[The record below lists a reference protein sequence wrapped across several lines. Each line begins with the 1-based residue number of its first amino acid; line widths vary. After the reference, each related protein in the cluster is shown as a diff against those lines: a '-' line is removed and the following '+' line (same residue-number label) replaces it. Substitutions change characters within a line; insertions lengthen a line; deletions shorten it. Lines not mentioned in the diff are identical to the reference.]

1 MSLRDQLNSYIHQL
15 ERRLRLGAMFRGGAI
30 LTSVALATTVVLV
43 LITNAFAFS
52 RWSITSARVALLFAL
67 VLAVTFGIA
76 LPLIA
81 LNRRR
86 AARQAE
92 DMHPQFKERL
102 VTFAERDSEKG
113 EPFLDLLALDTLD
126 VARVAE
132 PKSLVPDRK
141 LATFLGVGAV
151 SLCVLVWLIL
161 AGPGYM
167 GHGAALLWAA
177 TPHGGSAPFY
187 DIQVVPGDISVR
199 RNSDLMVTAQLIGL
213 QSQNVRLFARYQS
226 ASKWDQVPMRPQA
239 GSSGFQFVFAG
250 LPESVEYYVE
260 AGPLD
265 SKHFNVRV
273 LDLPNVKNVRV
284 TYRFP
289 SWTHLQNVTEQRGG
303 DLRAVEGTEADL
315 EVETDK
321 PMRDGIL
328 VLDDAQRIQLTG
340 GEGNV
345 YKGTVRMEK
354 DGVYHVAALDEG
366 QPVRLSNDFFIE
378 ARKAEPPN
386 VIIAKPGH
394 DYRASPIEEVTVA
407 VKADDEFGV
416 SEMSLHYSVNGGPE
430 QTIDLLKQKGVTQ
443 ADGSAMLSMEDF
455 KAVPGDVVS
464 VYAIAKDAH
473 SESRT
478 DISFIQA
485 DPFEREFSQAQAA
498 GGGGGGGGGGMNDQN
513 DISQREKEIIAETW
527 KHQGDKKAT
536 QQEAADAA
544 KFLSGVQAK
553 LGEQAR
559 SLAGRMQSRELSQQ
573 NEEFNSFVKDM
584 NAAASAMSPAAQQL
598 QEQKWKDALPSEQ
611 KALQNLLRAEAT
623 FRQIQVA
630 FGSSGGGGGAGG
642 GAGRDLA
649 SLFDLE
655 LDTEKN
661 QYETAQTAG
670 SASQQQKEIDEAMQK
685 LDQLARRQEELAQQ
699 QKNNAQSS
707 EQRWQ
712 QEMLRRQAEELQRQ
726 MEQMARNNGQ
736 NSSGSQSGSQQ
747 GNSQGSSSS
756 GSAGQSGSGGQSG
769 SSGQSASNGQ
779 SGSAGQSGANG
790 KSGDPRVQQ
799 ALDRLRQA
807 TDDMRRATTP
817 QQSEAEA
824 RRAADRLKE
833 ATDLLGSMRHEQ
845 SSSKVD
851 SLADEASRLTQEE
864 HDQAEKI
871 QQAFGQGP
879 GPMVGTQERKKLA
892 DDREKLAND
901 LGGLEKN
908 LQDTARE
915 LATNNQSAAST
926 KLREALGDMQQS
938 DLRAR
943 VQRGADWMRRGID
956 PNANGMEPEIAAGMQ
971 RLEKGLH
978 DAQQAMGAAP
988 QPGNDSQQQGIET
1001 ALNRVERL
1009 RNQLGGLS
1017 RDGQGR
1023 QQGQGQQGG
1032 GQGQGQAQGQGQ
1044 GQGQGGGQGGQ
1055 QSGQRGSG
1063 PGGAFGARMGDGT
1076 SGNGYRNGNYGGGG
1090 NNGTIY
1096 GNFDT
1101 GNNTPR
1107 GGSPMQ
1113 PDNSPVPT
1121 QRAYDDTL
1129 RDLNQLRQ
1137 AVRDDPESAKEVQQ
1151 LIQEMERLDPARFPG
1166 NPALVEQLHS
1176 QVLADV
1182 DKLELQLRRQLDDKD
1197 AGQVRS
1203 GDTKTVPQGY
1213 EESVAE
1219 YYRRLSKTNK

>member
-1 MSLRDQLNSYIHQL
+1 MSFRDQLNSYIHQL
-15 ERRLRLGAMFRGGAI
+15 EKRLRLGAMFRGAAI
-30 LTSVALATTVVLV
+30 LTSVALATTVILV
-43 LITNAFAFS
+43 LITNALAFS
-52 RWSITSARVALLFAL
+52 RWSVTSARVALLFAL

-76 LPLIA
+76 LPLLA

-92 DMHPQFKERL
+92 VMYPEFKQRL
-102 VTFAERDSEKG
+102 VTFAERDAEKR
-113 EPFLDLLALDTLD
+113 EPFLDLLALDTLN
-126 VARVAE
+126 VARAAE
-132 PKSLVPDRK
+132 PKSLVPDK
-141 LATFLGVGAV
+141 QLATFLGVGAV
-151 SLCVLVWLIL
+151 SLCVLLWLIF
-161 AGPGYM
+161 AGPGFF
-167 GHGAALLWAA
+167 GEGAALLWAA
-177 TPHGGSAPFY
+177 TPHSGTAPFY
-187 DIQVVPGDISVR
+187 DIQVVPGDITVR

-213 QSQNVRLFARYQS
+213 NTQSVRLYARYQS

-239 GSSGFQFVFAG
+239 GGTGFQFVFGG

-265 SKHFNVRV
+265 SKHYNIRV
-273 LDLPNVKNVRV
+273 LDLPSVKNVKV
-284 TYRFP
+284 TYRYP
-289 SWTHLQNVTEQRGG
+289 SWTHLQNVTEERGG
-303 DLRAVEGTEADL
+303 DLRAVEGTDADL

-321 PMRDGIL
+321 PLRDGLL
-328 VLDDAQRIQLTG
+328 VLDDDTQIRVTG
-340 GEGNV
+340 GEGNF
-345 YKGTVRMEK
+345 YKATIHMEK
-354 DGVYHVAALDEG
+354 DGVYHVAALDQG

-386 VIIAKPGH
+386 VIIARPGH

-416 SEMSLHYSVNGGPE
+416 SEMTLHYSVNGGPE
-430 QTIDLLKQKGVTQ
+430 QTVDLLKQKGVKQ
-443 ADGSAMLSMEDF
+443 ADGSTVLSLEDF

-464 VYAIAKDAH
+464 VYAVAKDAH

-485 DPFEREFSQAQAA
+485 DPFEREFTQAQAM
-498 GGGGGGGGGGMNDQN
+498 GGGGGGGGMGGGDQN

-527 KHQGDKKAT
+527 KHESDKKST
-536 QQEAADAA
+536 RQQLADAA
-544 KFLSGVQAK
+544 DFLAGVQAK
-553 LGEQAR
+553 LGAQAR
-559 SLAGRMQSRELSQQ
+559 SLAGRMQSRELSQE
-573 NEEFNSFVKDM
+573 NEEFGSFVKDM
-584 NAAASAMSPAAQQL
+584 NAAAQAMGPAADKLQQ
-598 QEQKWKDALPSEQ
+598 QKWKDALPDEQ

-630 FGSSGGGGGAGG
+630 FGSQGGGGGAGG

-670 SASQQQKEIDEAMQK
+670 SASQQQKEIDEALQK

-699 QKNNAQSS
+699 QNKEQTA

-736 NSSGSQSGSQQ
+736 SGSGSQSSSQQ
-747 GNSQGSSSS
+747 GNSSSS
-756 GSAGQSGSGGQSG
+756 GSSAGGSGQSG
-769 SSGQSASNGQ
+769 SSGQS
-779 SGSAGQSGANG
+779 GANG
-790 KSGDPRVQQ
+790 GTGDPRVQQ
-799 ALDRLRQA
+799 SLDRLRQA
-807 TDDMRRATTP
+807 TDDMRRATSP

-833 ATDLLGSMRHEQ
+833 ATDLLGSMRQQQ
-845 SSSKVD
+845 SSGKVD
-851 SLADEASRLTQEE
+851 SLADEASRLAQQER
-864 HDQAEKI
+864 DNAGKI

-879 GPMVGTQERKKLA
+879 GAMVGTQERKKLA
-892 DDREKLAND
+892 DDREKLADD
-901 LGGLEKN
+901 LGTLEKN
-908 LQDTARE
+908 LQDTARD
-915 LATNNQSAAST
+915 LSANNDSATST

-943 VQRGADWMRRGID
+943 IQRGADWMRRGID

-971 RLEKGLH
+971 RLDKGLH
-978 DAQQAMGAAP
+978 DAQAAMGSSP
-988 QPGNDSQQQGIET
+988 QQGNGNDSQQGIET

-1009 RNQLGGLS
+1009 RNQLGTLT

-1023 QQGQGQQGG
+1023 QQGQGQGQGQQG
-1032 GQGQGQAQGQGQ
+1032 GQGQN
-1044 GQGQGGGQGGQ
+1044 GGQ
-1055 QSGQRGSG
+1055 QYGRGQGAYGPNGG
-1063 PGGAFGARMGDGT
+1063 PGARIGGGGDNGAAY
-1076 SGNGYRNGNYGGGG
+1076 GNTYNGGGNYG
-1090 NNGTIY
+1090 TLY
-1096 GNFDT
+1096 GNLDT

-1107 GGSPMQ
+1107 GGPPVQ
-1113 PDNSPVPT
+1113 PDNSPVPP

-1137 AVRDDPESAKEVQQ
+1137 SVREDPESAKEVQE
-1151 LIQEMERLDPARFPG
+1151 LIQEMEKLDPSRFPG

-1219 YYRRLSKTNK
+1219 YYRRLSKNNGNNNK

>member
-1 MSLRDQLNSYIHQL
+1 MSFRDQLNSYIHQL
-15 ERRLRLGAMFRGGAI
+15 ERRLRLGAMFRGAAI
-30 LTSVALATTVVLV
+30 LTSVALAATVVLV
-43 LITNAFAFS
+43 LITNALAFS

-76 LPLIA
+76 LPLVA

-92 DMHPQFKERL
+92 EMFPEFKQRL
-102 VTFAERDSEKG
+102 VTFAERDVEKR
-113 EPFLDLLALDTLD
+113 EPFLDLLALDTLT
-126 VARVAE
+126 VARAAE
-132 PKSLVPDRK
+132 PKSLFPDKK
-141 LATFLGVGAV
+141 LATFLGVGAI

-161 AGPGYM
+161 AGPGFL
-167 GHGAALLWAA
+167 GEGAALLWAA
-177 TPHGGSAPFY
+177 TPHSGTAPFY

-213 QSQNVRLFARYQS
+213 QTQNVRLYARYQS
-226 ASKWDQVPMRPQA
+226 ASKWDQVPMKPQA
-239 GSSGFQFVFAG
+239 GGTGFQFIFGG

-265 SKHFNVRV
+265 SKHFNIRV

-284 TYRFP
+284 TYRYP
-289 SWTHLQNVTEQRGG
+289 SWTHLQNVTEERGG
-303 DLRAVEGTEADL
+303 DLRAVEGTDADL

-321 PMRDGIL
+321 PMRDGVL
-328 VLDDAQRIQLTG
+328 VLDDEKQIRLSG

-345 YKGTVRMEK
+345 YKGTVHMEK
-354 DGVYHVAALDEG
+354 DGVYHVAALDQG

-386 VIIAKPGH
+386 VIIARPGH

-416 SEMSLHYSVNGGPE
+416 SEMTLHYSVNGGPE
-430 QTIDLLKQKGVTQ
+430 QTINLLKQKGAKQ
-443 ADGSAMLSMEDF
+443 ADGSTTLSLEDF

-464 VYAIAKDAH
+464 LYAIAKDAH
-473 SESRT
+473 TESRT

-485 DPFEREFSQAQAA
+485 DPFEREYSQAQAA
-498 GGGGGGGGGGMNDQN
+498 GGGGGGGGGGMGEQN

-559 SLAGRMQSRELSQQ
+559 SLAGRMQSRELSQE

-584 NAAASAMSPAAQQL
+584 NAAAAAMGPAADQL
-598 QEQKWKDALPSEQ
+598 QQQKWKDALPSEQ

-670 SASQQQKEIDEAMQK
+670 GSASQQQKEIDEALQK

-699 QKNNAQSS
+699 QRNNQQSS

-736 NSSGSQSGSQQ
+736 SGSGSQSNSQQ
-747 GNSQGSSSS
+747 GGAQGSSSS
-756 GSAGQSGSGGQSG
+756 GASGQSG
-769 SSGQSASNGQ
+769 SSGQSG
-779 SGSAGQSGANG
+779 AGG

-799 ALDRLRQA
+799 SLDRLRQA
-807 TDDMRRATTP
+807 TDDMRRATSP

-833 ATDLLGSMRHEQ
+833 ATDLLGSMRQQQ
-845 SSSKVD
+845 SANKVD

-864 HDQAEKI
+864 RDQAGRI
-871 QQAFGQGP
+871 QQAFGQGM
-879 GPMVGTQERKKLA
+879 GAQAGTAQRRKLA

-901 LGGLEKN
+901 MGGLEKN

-915 LATNNQSAAST
+915 LATHNQNAAST

-943 VQRGADWMRRGID
+943 IQRGADWMRRGID

-971 RLEKGLH
+971 RLEKEVH
-978 DAQQAMGAAP
+978 DAQQAMGTAP
-988 QPGNDSQQQGIET
+988 QPGNDSQQGIQT

-1023 QQGQGQQGG
+1023 QQGQGQGQGQQG
-1032 GQGQGQAQGQGQ
+1032 GQGQNGSQQYGRGNQGAWSPNG
-1044 GQGQGGGQGGQ
+1044 GPGARIGGGDN
-1055 QSGQRGSG
+1055 SG
-1063 PGGAFGARMGDGT
+1063 PYGNTYNGGGAYGT
-1076 SGNGYRNGNYGGGG
+1076 A
-1090 NNGTIY
+1090 Y
-1096 GNFDT
+1096 GNLDT

-1107 GGSPMQ
+1107 GGPPVQ
-1113 PDNSPVPT
+1113 PDNSPVPP
-1121 QRAYDDTL
+1121 QRAYDETL

-1137 AVRDDPESAKEVQQ
+1137 AVREDPETAKQVQE
-1151 LIQEMERLDPARFPG
+1151 LIQEMERLDPSRFPG

-1219 YYRRLSKTNK
+1219 YYRRLSKNNK

>member
-1 MSLRDQLNSYIHQL
+1 MSLRDQLNSYIQQL

-30 LTSVALATTVVLV
+30 LTSVALSTTVVLV

-67 VLAVTFGIA
+67 VLAITFGIA

-86 AARQAE
+86 VARQAE
-92 DMHPQFKERL
+92 DMYPQFKERL
-102 VTFAERDSEKG
+102 VTFAERDSDKR

-126 VARVAE
+126 VARAAE
-132 PKSLVPDRK
+132 PRSLVPDRK

-226 ASKWDQVPMRPQA
+226 ASKWDQVTMRPQTA
-239 GSSGFQFVFAG
+239 GSGFQFVFGG

-265 SKHFNVRV
+265 SKHFNIRV

-315 EVETDK
+315 EIETDK

-328 VLDDAQRIQLTG
+328 VLDDQQQIKLTG

-345 YKGTVRMEK
+345 YRGTVRMEK
-354 DGVYHVAALDEG
+354 DGVYHVAALDQG

-378 ARKAEPPN
+378 ARKAEPPS

-430 QTIDLLKQKGVTQ
+430 QTIDLLKQKGAKQ
-443 ADGSAMLSMEDF
+443 ADGSTTLSMEDF

-584 NAAASAMSPAAQQL
+584 NAAAAAMGPAAQQL

-699 QKNNAQSS
+699 QRNNAQSS

-726 MEQMARNNGQ
+726 MEQMARNNSRQ
-736 NSSGSQSGSQQ
+736 SNSGSQSGSQQ
-747 GNSQGSSSS
+747 GNSQGTSSS
-756 GSAGQSGSGGQSG
+756 GSSGQSGPGGQSG
-769 SSGQSASNGQ
+769 ASGQSASNGQ
-779 SGSAGQSGANG
+779 SGAGG

-833 ATDLLGSMRHEQ
+833 ATDLLGNMRHEQ

-851 SLADEASRLTQEE
+851 SLADEASRLAQQER
-864 HDQAEKI
+864 DQAGKI

-879 GPMVGTQERKKLA
+879 GPMVGMQERKKLA
-892 DDREKLAND
+892 DDRERLAND
-901 LGGLEKN
+901 LGALEKN
-908 LQDTARE
+908 LQDTARD
-915 LATNNQSAAST
+915 LATNNQGPAST

-978 DAQQAMGAAP
+978 DAQQAMGTGP
-988 QPGNDSQQQGIET
+988 QQGNGSQQQGLET

-1023 QQGQGQQGG
+1023 QQGQGQQAS
-1032 GQGQGQAQGQGQ
+1032 GQGQGQAQGQG
-1044 GQGQGGGQGGQ
+1044 GGQ
-1055 QSGQRGSG
+1055 QMGQRGSG
-1063 PGGAFGARMGDGT
+1063 PGGAFGARMSDGT
-1076 SGNGYRNGNYGGGG
+1076 YGDAYRNGNVGGGA
-1090 NNGTIY
+1090 NGTIY

-1101 GNNTPR
+1101 GNNTPQ
-1107 GGSPMQ
+1107 GGAAVQ
-1113 PDNSPVPT
+1113 PDNSSVPT

-1182 DKLELQLRRQLDDKD
+1182 DKLELQLRRQLEDKD

-1203 GDTKTVPQGY
+1203 GETKTVPQGY

-1219 YYRRLSKTNK
+1219 YYRRLSKTSK

>member
-1 MSLRDQLNSYIHQL
+1 M
-15 ERRLRLGAMFRGGAI
+15 
-30 LTSVALATTVVLV
+30 
-43 LITNAFAFS
+43 
-52 RWSITSARVALLFAL
+52 
-67 VLAVTFGIA
+67 
-76 LPLIA
+76 
-81 LNRRR
+81 
-86 AARQAE
+86 
-92 DMHPQFKERL
+92 
-102 VTFAERDSEKG
+102 
-113 EPFLDLLALDTLD
+113 
-126 VARVAE
+126 
-132 PKSLVPDRK
+132 
-141 LATFLGVGAV
+141 
-151 SLCVLVWLIL
+151 
-161 AGPGYM
+161 
-167 GHGAALLWAA
+167 
-177 TPHGGSAPFY
+177 
-187 DIQVVPGDISVR
+187 
-199 RNSDLMVTAQLIGL
+199 
-213 QSQNVRLFARYQS
+213 
-226 ASKWDQVPMRPQA
+226 
-239 GSSGFQFVFAG
+239 
-250 LPESVEYYVE
+250 E

-265 SKHFNVRV
+265 SKHFNIRV

-289 SWTHLQNVTEQRGG
+289 AWTHLQNVTEQRGG

-315 EVETDK
+315 EIETDK

-328 VLDDAQRIQLTG
+328 VLDDAQQIKLAG

-354 DGVYHVAALDEG
+354 DGVYHVAALDQG

-407 VKADDEFGV
+407 VKADDEFGI
-416 SEMSLHYSVNGGPE
+416 SDMTLHYSVNGGPE
-430 QTIDLLKQKGVTQ
+430 QTIDLLKQKGVKQ
-443 ADGSAMLSMEDF
+443 ADGSTTLSMEDF

-464 VYAIAKDAH
+464 LYAIAKDAH

-498 GGGGGGGGGGMNDQN
+498 GGGGGGGGGMNDQN

-553 LGEQAR
+553 LGEQAK
-559 SLAGRMQSRELSQQ
+559 SLAGRMQSRELSQE

-584 NAAASAMSPAAQQL
+584 NAAAAAMAPAAQQL

-623 FRQIQVA
+623 FREIQVA
-630 FGSSGGGGGAGG
+630 FGSAGGGGGAGG

-670 SASQQQKEIDEAMQK
+670 SASQQQKEIDETMQK

-736 NSSGSQSGSQQ
+736 SSSGSQSGSQQ
-747 GNSQGSSSS
+747 GNSSS
-756 GSAGQSGSGGQSG
+756 GSSGQSGSGGQSG
-769 SSGQSASNGQ
+769 SSGQSAANGQ
-779 SGSAGQSGANG
+779 SGSAGQSGAGG

-817 QQSEAEA
+817 QESEAEA

-833 ATDLLGSMRHEQ
+833 ATDLLGNMRHEQ

-851 SLADEASRLTQEE
+851 SLADEASRLAQQERE
-864 HDQAEKI
+864 QTGKI

-879 GPMVGTQERKKLA
+879 GAMVGTQERKKLA

-901 LGGLEKN
+901 LGSLEKN

-943 VQRGADWMRRGID
+943 IQRGADWMRRGID

-988 QPGNDSQQQGIET
+988 QPGNDSQQRGIET

-1017 RDGQGR
+1017 SDGQGR

-1032 GQGQGQAQGQGQ
+1032 AKGQGQ
-1044 GQGQGGGQGGQ
+1044 GQGAAGQGGQ
-1055 QSGQRGSG
+1055 QAGQRGSG

-1076 SGNGYRNGNYGGGG
+1076 YGDGYRNGNNGGGY
-1090 NNGTIY
+1090 NGPIY
-1096 GNFDT
+1096 GNLDT

-1107 GGSPMQ
+1107 EGSPVQ
-1113 PDNSPVPT
+1113 PGNSPVPT

-1151 LIQEMERLDPARFPG
+1151 LIQEMARLDPARFPG

-1219 YYRRLSKTNK
+1219 YYRRLSKTSK

>member
-1 MSLRDQLNSYIHQL
+1 MSFRDQLNSYIQQL
-15 ERRLRLGAMFRGGAI
+15 ERRLRLGAMFRGAAI
-30 LTSVALATTVVLV
+30 LTSVALTATVVLV
-43 LITNAFAFS
+43 LITNALAFS

-92 DMHPQFKERL
+92 EMFPEFKQRL
-102 VTFAERDSEKG
+102 VTFAERDVEKR
-113 EPFLDLLALDTLD
+113 EPFLDLLALDTLN
-126 VARVAE
+126 VARDAE

-141 LATFLGVGAV
+141 LATFLSVGAV

-161 AGPGYM
+161 AGPGYL
-167 GHGAALLWAA
+167 GEGAALLWAA

-213 QSQNVRLFARYQS
+213 QTQNVRLYARYQS

-239 GSSGFQFVFAG
+239 GGPGFQFIFAG

-265 SKHFNVRV
+265 SKHFNIRV

-284 TYRFP
+284 TYRYP
-289 SWTHLQNVTEQRGG
+289 SWTHLQNVTEERGG
-303 DLRAVEGTEADL
+303 DLRAVEGTDADL

-328 VLDDAQRIQLTG
+328 VLDDEKQIRLSG
-340 GEGNV
+340 GESNV

-354 DGVYHVAALDEG
+354 DGVYHVAALDQG

-378 ARKAEPPN
+378 ARKADPPN
-386 VIIAKPGH
+386 VIIARPGH

-407 VKADDEFGV
+407 VKADGEFGV
-416 SEMSLHYSVNGGPE
+416 SEMTLHYSVNGGPE
-430 QTIDLLKQKGVTQ
+430 QTVDLLKQKGVKQ
-443 ADGSAMLSMEDF
+443 ADGSTTLSLEDF

-464 VYAIAKDAH
+464 LYAVAKDAH

-485 DPFEREFSQAQAA
+485 DPFEREYSQSQAA
-498 GGGGGGGGGGMNDQN
+498 GGGGGGGGGMGDQN

-536 QQEAADAA
+536 QQEQADAA

-553 LGEQAR
+553 LGEQAK
-559 SLAGRMQSRELSQQ
+559 SLAGRMQSRELSKE

-584 NAAASAMSPAAQQL
+584 NAAAAAMGPAAEQL
-598 QEQKWKDALPSEQ
+598 QQQKWKDALPSEQ

-670 SASQQQKEIDEAMQK
+670 GSASQQQKEIDEALQK

-699 QKNNAQSS
+699 QRNNQQSS

-736 NSSGSQSGSQQ
+736 SGSGSQSGSQQ
-747 GNSQGSSSS
+747 GGAQGNSS
-756 GSAGQSGSGGQSG
+756 SG
-769 SSGQSASNGQ
+769 SSGQSG
-779 SGSAGQSGANG
+779 AGG

-807 TDDMRRATTP
+807 TDDMRRATSP

-833 ATDLLGSMRHEQ
+833 ATGLLGSMRHEQ
-845 SSSKVD
+845 SANKVD

-864 HDQAEKI
+864 RDQAGRI
-871 QQAFGQGP
+871 QQGFGQGM
-879 GPMVGTQERKKLA
+879 GAQAGTAQRRKLA

-915 LATNNQSAAST
+915 LATNNQNAAST

-943 VQRGADWMRRGID
+943 IQRGADWMRRGID

-971 RLEKGLH
+971 RLEKEVH

-988 QPGNDSQQQGIET
+988 QPGNDSQQGLQT

-1023 QQGQGQQGG
+1023 QQGQGQGQGQQG
-1032 GQGQGQAQGQGQ
+1032 GQGQN
-1044 GQGQGGGQGGQ
+1044 GGQ
-1055 QSGQRGSG
+1055 QFGRGNQGAWSPNGG
-1063 PGGAFGARMGDGT
+1063 PGARI
-1076 SGNGYRNGNYGGGG
+1076 GGGDNAGPYG
-1090 NNGTIY
+1090 NTYNGGGANGTVY
-1096 GNFDT
+1096 GNLDT

-1107 GGSPMQ
+1107 GGPPVQ
-1113 PDNSPVPT
+1113 PENSPVPP
-1121 QRAYDDTL
+1121 QRAYEETL

-1137 AVRDDPESAKEVQQ
+1137 SVREDPEMAKQVQE
-1151 LIQEMERLDPARFPG
+1151 LIQEMERLDPSRFPG

-1197 AGQVRS
+1197 SGQVRS

-1219 YYRRLSKTNK
+1219 YYRRLSKNNK

>member
-1 MSLRDQLNSYIHQL
+1 MSLRDQLNSYIQQL
-15 ERRLRLGAMFRGGAI
+15 ERRLRLGAMLRGGAI
-30 LTSVALATTVVLV
+30 LTSVALATTVILV

-67 VLAVTFGIA
+67 VMAVTFGIA

-86 AARQAE
+86 AARHAE
-92 DMHPQFKERL
+92 NMYPQFKERL
-102 VTFAERDSEKG
+102 VTFAERDTETR

-126 VARVAE
+126 VAREAE

-226 ASKWDQVPMRPQA
+226 ASKWDQVPMHPQP
-239 GSSGFQFVFAG
+239 GGSGFQFVFGG

-265 SKHFNVRV
+265 SKHFNIRV
-273 LDLPNVKNVRV
+273 LDLPNIKNVRV

-289 SWTHLQNVTEQRGG
+289 SWTHLQDVTEQRGG

-328 VLDDAQRIQLTG
+328 VLDDEQQIKLTA

-354 DGVYHVAALDEG
+354 DGVYHVAALDQG

-386 VIIAKPGH
+386 VIIARPGH
-394 DYRASPIEEVTVA
+394 DYRSSPIEEVTVA

-416 SEMSLHYSVNGGPE
+416 SEMTLHYSVNGGPE
-430 QTIDLLKQKGVTQ
+430 QTLDLLKQKGAKQ
-443 ADGSAMLSMEDF
+443 ADGSTTLSMEDF

-464 VYAIAKDAH
+464 LYAIAKDAH

-527 KHQGDKKAT
+527 KHQNDKKAT

-584 NAAASAMSPAAQQL
+584 NAAASAMGPAAQQL
-598 QEQKWKDALPSEQ
+598 QQQKWKDALPSEQ

-670 SASQQQKEIDEAMQK
+670 SSASQQQKEIDEALQK

-747 GNSQGSSSS
+747 GNSQGNSAS
-756 GSAGQSGSGGQSG
+756 GSSGQSGSGGQSG
-769 SSGQSASNGQ
+769 SSGQSASV
-779 SGSAGQSGANG
+779 GQSGASG

-807 TDDMRRATTP
+807 TDDMRRATSP

-864 HDQAEKI
+864 RDQAGRI
-871 QQAFGQGP
+871 QQAFGQG
-879 GPMVGTQERKKLA
+879 VGSQVGMQERRRLA

-971 RLEKGLH
+971 RLEKGLR

-988 QPGNDSQQQGIET
+988 QQRNDSPQQGIET

-1044 GQGQGGGQGGQ
+1044 GGQ
-1055 QSGQRGSG
+1055 QSAQRGSG

-1076 SGNGYRNGNYGGGG
+1076 YGDGYRNGNYGGGA
-1090 NNGTIY
+1090 NGTAY
-1096 GNFDT
+1096 GNLDT

-1107 GGSPMQ
+1107 GGPPVQ

-1151 LIQEMERLDPARFPG
+1151 LIQEMERLDPSRFPG

-1219 YYRRLSKTNK
+1219 YYRRLSKTSK

>member
-1 MSLRDQLNSYIHQL
+1 MSFRDQLNSYIQHL
-15 ERRLRLGAMFRGGAI
+15 ERRLRLGAMFRGAAI
-30 LTSVALATTVVLV
+30 LTSVALAATVVLV
-43 LITNAFAFS
+43 LITNALAFS

-92 DMHPQFKERL
+92 EMFPEFKQRL
-102 VTFAERDSEKG
+102 VTFAERDVEKR
-113 EPFLDLLALDTLD
+113 EPFLDLLALDTLN
-126 VARVAE
+126 VARAAE
-132 PKSLVPDRK
+132 PKSLVPDKK

-161 AGPGYM
+161 AGPGYL
-167 GHGAALLWAA
+167 GEGAALLWAA
-177 TPHGGSAPFY
+177 TPHSGSAPFY

-213 QSQNVRLFARYQS
+213 QTQNVRLYARYQS
-226 ASKWDQVPMRPQA
+226 ASKWDQVPMKPQA
-239 GSSGFQFVFAG
+239 GGTGFQFIFGG

-265 SKHFNVRV
+265 SKHFNIRV

-284 TYRFP
+284 TYHYP
-289 SWTHLQNVTEQRGG
+289 SWTHLQNVTEERGG

-328 VLDDAQRIQLTG
+328 VLDDEQQIRLSA

-345 YKGTVRMEK
+345 YKGTVHMEK
-354 DGVYHVAALDEG
+354 DGVYHVAALDQG

-386 VIIAKPGH
+386 VIIARPGH

-416 SEMSLHYSVNGGPE
+416 SEMTLHYSVNGGPE
-430 QTIDLLKQKGVTQ
+430 QTIDLLKQKGAKQ
-443 ADGSAMLSMEDF
+443 ADGSTTLSLEDF

-464 VYAIAKDAH
+464 LYAIAKDAH
-473 SESRT
+473 TESRT

-485 DPFEREFSQAQAA
+485 DPFEREYSQSQAA
-498 GGGGGGGGGGMNDQN
+498 GGGGGGGGGGMGEQN

-559 SLAGRMQSRELSQQ
+559 SLAGRMQSRELSQE

-584 NAAASAMSPAAQQL
+584 NAAAAAMGPAADQL
-598 QEQKWKDALPSEQ
+598 QQQKWKDALPSEQ

-670 SASQQQKEIDEAMQK
+670 GSASQQQKEIDEALQK

-699 QKNNAQSS
+699 QRNNQQSS

-736 NSSGSQSGSQQ
+736 SGSGSQSSSQQ
-747 GNSQGSSSS
+747 GGAQGNSSS
-756 GSAGQSGSGGQSG
+756 GASGQSG
-769 SSGQSASNGQ
+769 SSGQSG
-779 SGSAGQSGANG
+779 AGG

-799 ALDRLRQA
+799 SLDRLRQA
-807 TDDMRRATTP
+807 TDDMRRATSP

-833 ATDLLGSMRHEQ
+833 ATDLLGSMRQQQ
-845 SSSKVD
+845 SATKVD

-864 HDQAEKI
+864 RDQAGRI
-871 QQAFGQGP
+871 QQSFGQGM
-879 GPMVGTQERKKLA
+879 GSQAGTAQRRKLA

-915 LATNNQSAAST
+915 LATNNQNAAST

-943 VQRGADWMRRGID
+943 IQRGADWMRRGID

-971 RLEKGLH
+971 RLEKEVH

-988 QPGNDSQQQGIET
+988 QPGNDSQQGIQT

-1023 QQGQGQQGG
+1023 QQGQGQGQGQQG
-1032 GQGQGQAQGQGQ
+1032 GQGQNGSQQYGRGNQGAWSPNG
-1044 GQGQGGGQGGQ
+1044 GPGARIGGGDN
-1055 QSGQRGSG
+1055 
-1063 PGGAFGARMGDGT
+1063 GGAY
-1076 SGNGYRNGNYGGGG
+1076 GNTNNGGGAY
-1090 NNGTIY
+1090 GTVY
-1096 GNFDT
+1096 GNLDT
-1101 GNNTPR
+1101 GNNTPL
-1107 GGSPMQ
+1107 GGPPVQ
-1113 PDNSPVPT
+1113 PDNSPVPP
-1121 QRAYDDTL
+1121 QRAYEDTL

-1137 AVRDDPESAKEVQQ
+1137 AVREDPETAKQVQE
-1151 LIQEMERLDPARFPG
+1151 LIQEMERLDPSRFPG

-1197 AGQVRS
+1197 SGQVRS

-1219 YYRRLSKTNK
+1219 YYRRLSKNNK

>member
-1 MSLRDQLNSYIHQL
+1 MSFRDQLNSYIHQL
-15 ERRLRLGAMFRGGAI
+15 ERRLRLGAMFRGAAI
-30 LTSVALATTVVLV
+30 LTSVALAATVVLV
-43 LITNAFAFS
+43 LITNALAFS

-76 LPLIA
+76 LPLVA

-92 DMHPQFKERL
+92 DMYPEFKQRL
-102 VTFAERDSEKG
+102 VTFAERDAEKR
-113 EPFLDLLALDTLD
+113 EPFLDLLALDTLN
-126 VARVAE
+126 VARAAE
-132 PKSLVPDRK
+132 PKSLVPDKK

-161 AGPGYM
+161 AGPGYL
-167 GHGAALLWAA
+167 GEGAALLWAA

-213 QSQNVRLFARYQS
+213 QTQNVRLYARYQS

-239 GSSGFQFVFAG
+239 GGSGFQFVFAG

-265 SKHFNVRV
+265 SKHFNIRV

-284 TYRFP
+284 TYRYP
-289 SWTHLQNVTEQRGG
+289 SWTHLQNVTEERGG
-303 DLRAVEGTEADL
+303 DLRAVEGTDADL

-321 PMRDGIL
+321 PMRDGLL
-328 VLDDAQRIQLTG
+328 VLDDEKQIRLTP
-340 GEGNV
+340 GEGNI

-354 DGVYHVAALDEG
+354 DGVYHVAALDQG

-386 VIIAKPGH
+386 VIIARPGH

-416 SEMSLHYSVNGGPE
+416 SEMTLHYSVNGGPE
-430 QTIDLLKQKGVTQ
+430 QTVDLLKHKGAKQ
-443 ADGSAMLSMEDF
+443 ADGSTVLSLEDF

-464 VYAIAKDAH
+464 LYAVAKDAH
-473 SESRT
+473 TESRT

-485 DPFEREFSQAQAA
+485 DPFEREFSQSQAA
-498 GGGGGGGGGGMNDQN
+498 GGGGGGGGGGMGDQN

-559 SLAGRMQSRELSQQ
+559 SLAGRMQSRELSQE

-584 NAAASAMSPAAQQL
+584 NAAAEAMGPAAEKLQQ
-598 QEQKWKDALPSEQ
+598 QKWREAMPSEQ

-670 SASQQQKEIDEAMQK
+670 GSASQQQKEIDEALQK

-699 QKNNAQSS
+699 QRNNQQSS

-736 NSSGSQSGSQQ
+736 SGSGSQSSSQQQGSAQ
-747 GNSQGSSSS
+747 GNSS
-756 GSAGQSGSGGQSG
+756 SG
-769 SSGQSASNGQ
+769 SSGQSG
-779 SGSAGQSGANG
+779 AGG

-799 ALDRLRQA
+799 SLDRLRQA
-807 TDDMRRATTP
+807 TDDMRRATSP

-833 ATDLLGSMRHEQ
+833 ATDLLGSMRQQQ
-845 SSSKVD
+845 SANKVD
-851 SLADEASRLTQEE
+851 SLAEEASRLAQEE
-864 HDQAEKI
+864 RDQTGRV
-871 QQAFGQGP
+871 QQAFGQGM
-879 GPMVGTQERKKLA
+879 GSQAGTQERRKLA
-892 DDREKLAND
+892 DDREKLANE

-915 LATNNQSAAST
+915 LATNNQNAAST

-943 VQRGADWMRRGID
+943 IQRGADWMRRGID

-971 RLEKGLH
+971 RLEKGVH

-988 QPGNDSQQQGIET
+988 QQGNDSQQGIET

-1023 QQGQGQQGG
+1023 QQGQGQ
-1032 GQGQGQAQGQGQ
+1032 GQQ
-1044 GQGQGGGQGGQ
+1044 GGQGGQ
-1055 QSGQRGSG
+1055 GQNGGQQYG
-1063 PGGAFGARMGDGT
+1063 PGGNQGAWSPNGGPGARLGGGD
-1076 SGNGYRNGNYGGGG
+1076 NGGPNGNTNRGGGG
-1090 NNGTIY
+1090 YGTAY
-1096 GNFDT
+1096 GNLDT
-1101 GNNTPR
+1101 GNNTPS
-1107 GGSPMQ
+1107 GGPPVQ
-1113 PDNSPVPT
+1113 PDNSPVPP
-1121 QRAYDDTL
+1121 QRAYDDSL

-1137 AVRDDPESAKEVQQ
+1137 AVREDPEMAKQVQE
-1151 LIQEMERLDPARFPG
+1151 LIQEMERLDPSRFPG

-1219 YYRRLSKTNK
+1219 YYRRLSKNNR

>member
-1 MSLRDQLNSYIHQL
+1 MSIRDQLNSYIRQL
-15 ERRLRLGAMFRGGAI
+15 ERRLRVGAAIRGAAI
-30 LTSVALATTVVLV
+30 LTSVALGATVVLV

-52 RWSITSARVALLFAL
+52 RWSVTSARVALLFAL
-67 VLAVTFGIA
+67 VLALTFGIA
-76 LPLIA
+76 LPLMA

-92 DMHPQFKERL
+92 EVFPEFKQRL
-102 VTFAERDSEKG
+102 VTFAERDVQAR
-113 EPFLDLLALDTLD
+113 EPFLDLLALDTLR
-126 VARVAE
+126 VARDAE
-132 PKSLVPDRK
+132 PKSLVPNRK
-141 LATFLGVGAV
+141 LATFLGVGAA
-151 SLCVLVWLIL
+151 SLCILLWLIL
-161 AGPGYM
+161 AGPGYL

-187 DIQVVPGDISVR
+187 DIQVVPGDVTVR
-199 RNSDLMVTAQLIGL
+199 RNSDLMVTAVLIGL
-213 QSQNVRLFARYQS
+213 QSENVKLYARYQS

-239 GSSGFQFVFAG
+239 GGSGFQFVFAG

-265 SKHFNVRV
+265 SHHYNIRV
-273 LDLPNVKNVRV
+273 LDLPSVKNVRV
-284 TYRFP
+284 TYRYP
-289 SWTHLQNVTEQRGG
+289 SWTHLQNVTEERGG

-321 PMRDGIL
+321 PLRDGIL
-328 VLDDAQRIQLTG
+328 ALDDDQQIRLSA

-345 YKGTVRMEK
+345 YKGTIRMEK
-354 DGVYHVAALDEG
+354 DGVYHVAALDQG

-386 VIIAKPGH
+386 VIIARPGH

-407 VKADDEFGV
+407 VKADDEFGLG
-416 SEMSLHYSVNGGPE
+416 EMTLHYSVNGGPE
-430 QTIDLLKQKGVTQ
+430 QTVDLLQQKGIKQ
-443 ADGSAMLSMEDF
+443 ADGSTVLSLENF
-455 KAVPGDVVS
+455 KLVPGDVVS
-464 VYAIAKDAH
+464 LYAVARDAH
-473 SESRT
+473 ADSRT
-478 DISFIQA
+478 DISFIQV
-485 DPFEREFSQAQAA
+485 DPFEREFSQSQAA
-498 GGGGGGGGGGMNDQN
+498 GGGGGGGGGGMGDQN

-536 QQEAADAA
+536 QQESADAA
-544 KFLSGVQAK
+544 KFLSGVQSK

-559 SLAGRMQSRELSQQ
+559 SLAGRMQSRELSQE
-573 NEEFNSFVKDM
+573 NDEFNSFVKDM
-584 NAAASAMSPAAQQL
+584 NAAAEAMGPASEKLQQ
-598 QEQKWKDALPSEQ
+598 QKWRDALPDEQ

-630 FGSSGGGGGAGG
+630 FGSAGGGGGAGG

-670 SASQQQKEIDEAMQK
+670 SASQQEKEVDEALQK

-699 QKNNAQSS
+699 QNNQQSS

-726 MEQMARNNGQ
+726 MEQMARNNNSGQ
-736 NSSGSQSGSQQ
+736 GGSSSSSQQ
-747 GNSQGSSSS
+747 GNSS
-756 GSAGQSGSGGQSG
+756 SG
-769 SSGQSASNGQ
+769 SSGQSGQ
-779 SGSAGQSGANG
+779 SGQAGAGG

-799 ALDRLRQA
+799 ALDQLRRA
-807 TDDMRRATTP
+807 TDDMRRATSP

-833 ATDLLGSMRHEQ
+833 ATGLLGGMRQQQ
-845 SSSKVD
+845 SQSKVD
-851 SLADEASRLTQEE
+851 SLADEASRLAQEE
-864 HDQAEKI
+864 RQQADQI
-871 QQAFGQGP
+871 RQAFGQDFRSQA
-879 GPMVGTQERKKLA
+879 GTQQRRKLA
-892 DDREKLAND
+892 DDREKLAD
-901 LGGLEKN
+901 ELGQMEKN

-915 LATNNQSAAST
+915 LATNHQDSTST

-971 RLEKGLH
+971 RLEKGVR

-988 QPGNDSQQQGIET
+988 QQGNDSQQGLET

-1009 RNQLGGLS
+1009 RNQLGSLS

-1023 QQGQGQQGG
+1023 QQGQQG
-1032 GQGQGQAQGQGQ
+1032 GQGQ
-1044 GQGQGGGQGGQ
+1044 GQGQQGQGGQ
-1055 QSGQRGSG
+1055 FGANQGGWSPNGG
-1063 PGGAFGARMGDGT
+1063 PGARI
-1076 SGNGYRNGNYGGGG
+1076 GGGG
-1090 NNGTIY
+1090 NAGGFQNTNPGGGGAGTVY
-1096 GNFDT
+1096 GNLDT

-1107 GGSPMQ
+1107 GGSPVQ
-1113 PDNSPVPT
+1113 PDNSPIPP
-1121 QRAYDDTL
+1121 QRAYDDSL

-1137 AVRDDPESAKEVQQ
+1137 SVRDDPDMAKQVQA
-1151 LIQEMERLDPARFPG
+1151 LIDEMGRLDPSRFPG

-1219 YYRRLSKTNK
+1219 YYRRLSKLNNDK

>member
-1 MSLRDQLNSYIHQL
+1 M
-15 ERRLRLGAMFRGGAI
+15 
-30 LTSVALATTVVLV
+30 
-43 LITNAFAFS
+43 
-52 RWSITSARVALLFAL
+52 
-67 VLAVTFGIA
+67 
-76 LPLIA
+76 
-81 LNRRR
+81 
-86 AARQAE
+86 
-92 DMHPQFKERL
+92 
-102 VTFAERDSEKG
+102 
-113 EPFLDLLALDTLD
+113 
-126 VARVAE
+126 
-132 PKSLVPDRK
+132 
-141 LATFLGVGAV
+141 
-151 SLCVLVWLIL
+151 
-161 AGPGYM
+161 
-167 GHGAALLWAA
+167 
-177 TPHGGSAPFY
+177 
-187 DIQVVPGDISVR
+187 R

-213 QSQNVRLFARYQS
+213 QTQNVRLYARYQS
-226 ASKWDQVPMRPQA
+226 ASKWDQVPMKPQA
-239 GSSGFQFVFAG
+239 GGSGFQFIFAG

-265 SKHFNVRV
+265 SKHFNIRV

-284 TYRFP
+284 TYRYP
-289 SWTHLQNVTEQRGG
+289 SWTHLQNVTEERGG
-303 DLRAVEGTEADL
+303 DLRAVEGTDADL

-328 VLDDAQRIQLTG
+328 VLDDEQQIRLTA

-345 YKGTVRMEK
+345 YKGTVHMEK
-354 DGVYHVAALDEG
+354 DGVYHVAALDQG

-386 VIIAKPGH
+386 VIIARPGH

-416 SEMSLHYSVNGGPE
+416 SEMTLHYSVNGGPE
-430 QTIDLLKQKGVTQ
+430 QTIDLLKQKGAKQ
-443 ADGSAMLSMEDF
+443 ADGSTVLSLEDF

-464 VYAIAKDAH
+464 LYAIAKDAH
-473 SESRT
+473 TESRT

-485 DPFEREFSQAQAA
+485 DPFEREYSQSQAA
-498 GGGGGGGGGGMNDQN
+498 GGGGGGGGGGMGDQN

-559 SLAGRMQSRELSQQ
+559 SLAGRMQSRELSQE

-584 NAAASAMSPAAQQL
+584 NAAAAAMGPAADQL
-598 QEQKWKDALPSEQ
+598 QQQKWKDALPSEQ

-670 SASQQQKEIDEAMQK
+670 GSASQQQKEIDEALQK

-699 QKNNAQSS
+699 QRNNQQSS

-726 MEQMARNNGQ
+726 MEQMARNNGP
-736 NSSGSQSGSQQ
+736 SGSGSQSSSQQ
-747 GNSQGSSSS
+747 GGAQGSSSS
-756 GSAGQSGSGGQSG
+756 GASGQSG
-769 SSGQSASNGQ
+769 SSGQSG
-779 SGSAGQSGANG
+779 AGG

-799 ALDRLRQA
+799 SLDRLRQA
-807 TDDMRRATTP
+807 TDDMRRATSP

-833 ATDLLGSMRHEQ
+833 ATDLLGSMRQQQ
-845 SSSKVD
+845 SANKVD

-864 HDQAEKI
+864 RDQAGRI
-871 QQAFGQGP
+871 QQAFGQGM
-879 GPMVGTQERKKLA
+879 GSQAGASERRKLA

-915 LATNNQSAAST
+915 LATNNQNAAST

-943 VQRGADWMRRGID
+943 IQRGADWMRRGID

-971 RLEKGLH
+971 RLEKEVH

-988 QPGNDSQQQGIET
+988 QPGNDSQQGIET

-1023 QQGQGQQGG
+1023 QQGQGQGQGQQG
-1032 GQGQGQAQGQGQ
+1032 GQGQNGSQQYGRGNQGAWSPNG
-1044 GQGQGGGQGGQ
+1044 GPGARIGGGDN
-1055 QSGQRGSG
+1055 
-1063 PGGAFGARMGDGT
+1063 GGAY
-1076 SGNGYRNGNYGGGG
+1076 GNTNNGGGAYGTVFG
-1090 NNGTIY
+1090 NL
-1096 GNFDT
+1096 DT

-1107 GGSPMQ
+1107 GGPPVQ
-1113 PDNSPVPT
+1113 PDNSPVPP
-1121 QRAYDDTL
+1121 QRAYEDTL

-1137 AVRDDPESAKEVQQ
+1137 AVREDPETAKQVQE
-1151 LIQEMERLDPARFPG
+1151 LIQEMERLDPSRFPG
-1166 NPALVEQLHS
+1166 NPALAEQLHS

-1219 YYRRLSKTNK
+1219 YYRRLSKNNK

>member
-1 MSLRDQLNSYIHQL
+1 MRSLRDQLNSYIQQL
-15 ERRLRLGAMFRGGAI
+15 ERRLRLGAMLRGAAI
-30 LTSVALATTVVLV
+30 LTSVALVATVVLV
-43 LITNAFAFS
+43 LIANAFAFS

-76 LPLIA
+76 LPLAA

-92 DMHPQFKERL
+92 QMFPEFNQRL
-102 VTFAERDSEKG
+102 VTFAERDAEKR
-113 EPFLDLLALDTLD
+113 EPFLDLLALDTLN
-126 VARVAE
+126 VARTTE
-132 PKSLVPDRK
+132 PKSLVPDGK
-141 LATFLGVGAV
+141 LAAFLGAGAA

-161 AGPGYM
+161 AGPGYL

-177 TPHGGSAPFY
+177 TPHGGSSPFY

-213 QSQNVRLFARYQS
+213 QSQSVRLYARYQS

-239 GSSGFQFVFAG
+239 SGSGFQFMFAG

-265 SKHFNVRV
+265 SRHFNIRV

-284 TYRFP
+284 TYRYP
-289 SWTHLQNVTEQRGG
+289 SWTRMQNATEERGG

-321 PMRDGIL
+321 PLRDGAL
-328 VLDDAQRIQLTG
+328 VLDDERQIRLAG
-340 GEGNV
+340 GERNV

-378 ARKAEPPN
+378 ARKAEPPS
-386 VIIAKPGH
+386 VIVARPGH

-416 SEMSLHYSVNGGPE
+416 SELALHYSVNGGPE
-430 QTIDLLKQKGVTQ
+430 QTVDLLKRKGAKQ
-443 ADGSAMLSMEDF
+443 ADGSAMLSLEDF

-464 VYAIAKDAH
+464 LYAVAKDAH
-473 SESRT
+473 AESRT
-478 DISFIQA
+478 DISFIEA
-485 DPFEREFSQAQAA
+485 DPFEREYSQAQAA
-498 GGGGGGGGGGMNDQN
+498 GGGGGGGGGMGDQN

-536 QQEAADAA
+536 QQESADAA

-559 SLAGRMQSRELSQQ
+559 SLAGRMQSRELSRE
-573 NEEFNSFVKDM
+573 NEEFNAFVKDM
-584 NAAASAMSPAAQQL
+584 NAAAEAMIPAAEKLQQ
-598 QEQKWKDALPSEQ
+598 QKWKDAMPSEQ

-630 FGSSGGGGGAGG
+630 FGSSSGGGGAGG

-670 SASQQQKEIDEAMQK
+670 SASQQEKEIDEALQK

-699 QKNNAQSS
+699 QTSNQQSS
-707 EQRWQ
+707 QQRWQ

-726 MEQMARNNGQ
+726 MEQMARNNPQGA
-736 NSSGSQSGSQQ
+736 SGSQSGSQQ
-747 GNSQGSSSS
+747 GNAQGN
-756 GSAGQSGSGGQSG
+756 A
-769 SSGQSASNGQ
+769 SSGQTSSGQ
-779 SGSAGQSGANG
+779 AGAGG

-799 ALDRLRQA
+799 SLDRLRQA
-807 TDDMRRATTP
+807 TDDMRRATSP

-845 SSSKVD
+845 SATKVD
-851 SLADEASRLTQEE
+851 SLAEEASRLARDER
-864 HDQAEKI
+864 DQTGRI
-871 QQAFGQGP
+871 VQAFGQDSGQASGQAFRQGMAP
-879 GPMVGTQERKKLA
+879 QSGTQERRKLA
-892 DDREKLAND
+892 DDREKLAGD
-901 LGGLEKN
+901 LGALEKN

-915 LATNNQSAAST
+915 LATHNQSAAST

-943 VQRGADWMRRGID
+943 IQRGADWMRRGID
-956 PNANGMEPEIAAGMQ
+956 PNASGMEPEIAAGMQ
-971 RLEKGLH
+971 RLEKGVR

-988 QPGNDSQQQGIET
+988 QQGNDSQQGIET
-1001 ALNRVERL
+1001 ALNRVEQL
-1009 RNQLGGLS
+1009 RSQLGSMS

-1023 QQGQGQQGG
+1023 QP
-1032 GQGQGQAQGQGQ
+1032 
-1044 GQGQGGGQGGQ
+1044 GGQ
-1055 QSGQRGSG
+1055 QPGQRGSG
-1063 PGGAFGARMGDGT
+1063 PGGGPGARMGDGT
-1076 SGNGYRNGNYGGGG
+1076 YGGDGFRNANPGG
-1090 NNGTIY
+1090 GANGGAF

-1107 GGSPMQ
+1107 GGSPV
-1113 PDNSPVPT
+1113 PPETSPVPP
-1121 QRAYDDTL
+1121 QRAYDDSL

-1137 AVRDDPESAKEVQQ
+1137 SVRDDPEMSRQVQE
-1151 LIQEMERLDPARFPG
+1151 LIKKMERLDPTRFPG

-1197 AGQVRS
+1197 YGQVRS

-1219 YYRRLSKTNK
+1219 YYRRLSKNNK